1 MVGHTRITPIIILLA
16 IVSLA
21 FSAPAAAHCSI
32 GQTNC
37 TCGYGALCGA
47 STYCDT
53 SSQLCLPACQQGIT
67 TGSCICMSSGSPYML
82 WWGVCPRSQTC
93 GGSNQTCC
101 SGNTCNSGL
110 ACQSGTCRTPPPA
123 CGALNQICCSGST
136 CNSNLTCQ
144 SGTCQTP
151 PPACGSLNQTC
162 CAGSVCNSNLTCQS
176 GICRVPPPPCGGP
189 GQACCSGNTCN
200 STGYSCRNATHTCQA
215 CGLNGGLCCPG
226 NTCGL
231 NLVCTSGYCNSPQCS
246 LGQANCTCVYNP
258 SPCGANTY
266 CDPNS
271 QTCFPACQ
279 QGVTT
284 GNCMCMVQG
293 ARPYVLWW
301 GVCGT
306 PACGGNNQSCCTSGP
321 AVCNSGL
328 GCVSGK
334 CTPKCSTGQNS
345 CMCGYNPTACSATTY
360 CDTSSQMCLPACQQG
375 VLTGSC
381 LCLSSGSPYV
391 LWWGVCPR
399 SQTCGGSNQ
408 TCCSGNTCNSG
419 LTCQSGTC
427 RTPPPACGA
436 LNQTCCSNSTC
447 NSNLTCQ
454 SGTCQTPPPAC
465 GSLNQTCCAGS
476 VCNSNLTCQSGIC
489 NVPPC
494 GGANQTCCAGNTC
507 NSNLTCQSGICAM
520 PQCGLMNQTCCAGS
534 GCSQTGTECSGSD
547 ICVSDACGANTQL
560 CCAGATCNAGLVCSE
575 AFCQTTNATDCGWY
589 GAACCGATHECYV
602 EYACTDSGFCMPF
615 NTTCGGANQTCCA
628 ESGCTTNLTCQSGIC
643 KVPPCGGANQTC
655 CANSTCT
662 ASGYACNTTS
672 NICSGCGASAG
683 QLCCNSN
690 GNYSCASPLLCNT
703 TAAVKTCYS
712 CGGANQTCCGGSACD
727 ANYTCQSGICKTPPS
742 TACGEDTHLCC
753 AGLACNTGFVCAM
766 GFCQSESNSNVTNC
780 GWYGAACCGTTHE
793 CYVAYTCTNGT
804 CLP

>member
-1 MVGHTRITPIIILLA
+1 MIGRTRITPVILFLA

-21 FSAPAAAHCSI
+21 FSVPAVSKCSL

-53 SSQLCLPACQQGIT
+53 SSQGCYPACQQGIT

-110 ACQSGTCRTPPPA
+110 TCQSGTCRAPPPP
-123 CGALNQICCSGST
+123 CGASGQACCSGSA

-151 PPACGSLNQTC
+151 PPPCGSLNQSC
-162 CAGSVCNSNLTCQS
+162 CSGNVCNSNLTCQT
-176 GICRVPPPPCGGP
+176 GTCKVPQPPCGGP
-189 GQACCSGNTCN
+189 GQACCAGNTCN
-200 STGYSCRNATHTCQA
+200 STAYSCRNATHTCQA

-226 NTCGL
+226 NTCGS

-266 CDPNS
+266 CDPTS

-306 PACGGNNQSCCTSGP
+306 PACGGNNQSCCSPGNT
-321 AVCNSGL
+321 CNSGL
-328 GCVSGK
+328 GCMSGK
-334 CTPKCSTGQNS
+334 CAPKCAIGQNS
-345 CMCGYNPTACSATTY
+345 CMCGYTPTACSATTY

-391 LWWGVCPR
+391 LWWGVCPV

-419 LTCQSGTC
+419 LTCQLGTC
-427 RTPPPACGA
+427 RAPPPACSA

-465 GSLNQTCCAGS
+465 GSLNQTCCSGS
-476 VCNSNLTCQSGIC
+476 TCNSNLTCQSGIC

-507 NSNLTCQSGICAM
+507 TLYTIGDDYNVTIKNESDSTRRLYGCDVASNTCR
-520 PQCGLMNQTCCAGS
+520 QCGGAVGQMCCNENGS
-534 GCSQTGTECSGSD
+534 Y
-547 ICVSDACGANTQL
+547 ICD
-560 CCAGATCNAGLVCSE
+560 
-575 AFCQTTNATDCGWY
+575 
-589 GAACCGATHECYV
+589 GAASV
-602 EYACTDSGFCMPF
+602 AC
-615 NTTCGGANQTCCA
+615 NTTTAVKTCYACGGANQTCCNGIYCNVLGY
-628 ESGCTTNLTCQSGIC
+628 ECNTTSQTCQMCGGNGQNCCYNQGVDMCTDGACNLDTGTCQACGGVGQLCCPWCPNSAQGQYMC
-643 KVPPCGGANQTC
+643 GHYVLCNGNLSCNTSSSTPVCYSPCGGANQTC
-655 CANSTCT
+655 CA
-662 ASGYACNTTS
+662 G
-672 NICSGCGASAG
+672 
-683 QLCCNSN
+683 N
-690 GNYSCASPLLCNT
+690 G
-703 TAAVKTCYS
+703 
-712 CGGANQTCCGGSACD
+712 CD
-727 ANYTCQSGICKTPPS
+727 ADYTCQSGICKTPPS
-742 TACGEDTHLCC
+742 TACGLQDHLCC
-753 AGLACNTGFVCAM
+753 AGATCNAGLVCRIAI
-766 GFCQSESNSNVTNC
+766 CQNANNANVTGC
-780 GWYGAACCGTTHE
+780 GWYGTPCCGATNE
-793 CYVAYTCTNGT
+793 CYVEYTCTNGL